1 MTRETK
7 IGLLVGLAFII
18 VIGILL
24 SDHMTS
30 ANELPGAPLS
40 SVAPNVRQGVDAPDS
55 HQGTMTVVAPAKQV
69 IPQNPIQTQREVQ
82 QQPASEQIVIAPM
95 GDPAQALRK
104 QQEQE
109 PPVQPQSAEPPVTVD
124 SGGAASDAGPSVG
137 ISQGA
142 VNPDLQKLA
151 QSRGQEL
158 VQVGANGQR
167 PAPPPVVMSNQSGV
181 REYKAEAG
189 DSLSKIASRLLGTN
203 NKANREA
210 IIKLNPSLQQ
220 NPDKIVVGQKYLIP
234 AAADA
239 PAPQKVA
246 APAPQQPKAATPAPA
261 VAQKADKPVAP
272 PPSGGSW
279 YTVKEND
286 KLWKIAAEQLGS
298 GNRWK
303 EIQDLNPDVLQG
315 GANVRP
321 GMRLRLP
328 GKAVASSN

>member
-82 QQPASEQIVIAPM
+82 QQPAGEQIVIAPM
-95 GDPAQALRK
+95 GDPARALQK

-109 PPVQPQSAEPPVTVD
+109 PPVQQQPTEPTVATD
-124 SGGAASDAGPSVG
+124 NTGGNADVDPTVG
-137 ISQGA
+137 ISQGK

-158 VQVGANGQR
+158 VQVAPNGQR
-167 PAPPPVVMSNQSGV
+167 PAPPPVVLSNQTGA

-189 DSLSKIASRLLGTN
+189 DSLSRMAARLFGTN

-220 NPDKIVVGQKYLIP
+220 NPDKIVVGQKYLVP
-234 AAADA
+234 ATADA
-239 PAPQKVA
+239 SAPKKTEAPVSPQPKPA
-246 APAPQQPKAATPAPA
+246 APAP
-261 VAQKADKPVAP
+261 VAQQKPVQPVNAT
-272 PPSGGSW
+272 PSGGNW

-315 GANVRP
+315 SANVRP

-328 GKAVASSN
+328 AKAVASSN